1 MNTALLLATSALAG
15 FLVGFLLARNT
26 WLTFEGRQ
34 ARRDLRTILNLRSE
48 LERHIALYKYEKKR
62 GDLLRGYMRKWRAL
76 AVQAGL
82 SLVDQKKEEVFGKSI
97 FRDPALLAIHNM
109 RQQIREP
116 IPGSLCWKCEKPATT
131 RLGDSMYCEDCVG
144 QRAAP

>member
-1 MNTALLLATSALAG
+1 MNTVLLLAASALAG

-34 ARRDLRTILNLRSE
+34 ARRDLHTILNLRSE
-48 LERHIALYKYEKKR
+48 LERHVE
-62 GDLLRGYMRKWRAL
+62 LLRGEKRRSAMLRGFMRKWRAL
-76 AVQAGL
+76 ARTKASTRLGHL
-82 SLVDQKKEEVFGKSI
+82 PPLPKSV
-97 FRDPALLAIHNM
+97 
-109 RQQIREP
+109 
-116 IPGSLCWKCEKPATT
+116 CWKCSKPATT

>member
-48 LERHIALYKYEKKR
+48 LERHVE
-62 GDLLRGYMRKWRAL
+62 LLRGEKRRSSLLLGLMRTTRRQLRGLHSVSNGRAFMV
-76 AVQAGL
+76 AAE
-82 SLVDQKKEEVFGKSI
+82 S
-97 FRDPALLAIHNM
+97 
-109 RQQIREP
+109 
-116 IPGSLCWKCEKPATT
+116 CEK
-131 RLGDSMYCEDCVG
+131 GDILLVNINGTVG
-144 QRAAP
+144 PVSK